1 MRTTTMAALA
11 AMTILAGGVPA
22 APAPVVNPDPVD
34 RLVEVLALDEV
45 ATLDF
50 QANTMDQARE
60 LLATTAETAFR
71 KVADIWPDRAMAFP
85 YLEQVVR
92 GIGETRLPEEEHT
105 VIGDRKIVIADA
117 GAAREAGEA
126 IALVARIIHRLELR
140 YGKVP
145 VRETARAILRQVTID
160 QGTGQPIVT
169 QVLWQLKEL
178 AARDVTKIHDRL
190 S

>member
-1 MRTTTMAALA
+1 MRSAMVVAAALA
-11 AMTILAGGVPA
+11 VLFPAGTRAA
-22 APAPVVNPDPVD
+22 APAANPVE
-34 RLVEVLALDEV
+34 RLAGVLARDEV

-50 QANTMDQARE
+50 QANTMEQARE
-60 LLATTAETAFR
+60 LLAATAETAFR
-71 KVADIWPDRAMAFP
+71 KVGDIWPDREMAYP

-92 GIGETRLPEEEHT
+92 GIGETSLPEEEHT
-105 VIGDRKIVIADA
+105 VIGDRKIVIADRD
-117 GAAREAGEA
+117 AAREAGEV

-169 QVLWQLKEL
+169 QVLWQIKEL
-178 AARDVTKIHDRL
+178 AAKEITKIHDRL

>member
-1 MRTTTMAALA
+1 MRTTAVVAVVAMAFLAVGGAL
-11 AMTILAGGVPA
+11 A
-22 APAPVVNPDPVD
+22 APAPAGNPVD
-34 RLVEVLALDEV
+34 RLMEVLALDEV

-50 QANTMDQARE
+50 QARTMDEARE
-60 LLATTAETAFR
+60 LLATTAETAYR
-71 KVADIWPDRAMAFP
+71 KVADIWPDREMAFP

-92 GIGETRLPEEEHT
+92 GMGETSLREEEHT

-145 VRETARAILRQVTID
+145 VRETARAILRQVLID

-178 AARDVTKIHDRL
+178 AAKDVTKIHDRL